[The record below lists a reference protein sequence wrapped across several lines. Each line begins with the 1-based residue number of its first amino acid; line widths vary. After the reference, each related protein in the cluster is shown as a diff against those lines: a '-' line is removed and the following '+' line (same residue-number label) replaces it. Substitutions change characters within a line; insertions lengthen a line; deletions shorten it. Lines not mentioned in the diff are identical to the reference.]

1 MPAKGRGRGAAKSS
15 AAKKKVKSA
24 APAAQC
30 ALQQARAKYLAGQA
44 IRESIHFKGMSHT
57 AIHSTEVDSETLFGL
72 IYKHKLAELRGE
84 PHPSFGPNFYRGV
97 AARYKSSGCEHDA
110 LTPSTG
116 GLQVRECMIIALC
129 RWTDV
134 DKSTGPIIEWMSL
147 TKEVLCLLLLVDS
160 R

>member
-1 MPAKGRGRGAAKSS
+1 MPKGRGGGAAKSS
-15 AAKKKVKSA
+15 SAKKKVKSA
-24 APAAQC
+24 APAKHN
-30 ALQQARAKYLAGQA
+30 ALQQGRAKYLAGQA

-72 IYKHKLAELRGE
+72 IYKNKLAELRGE
-84 PHPSFGPNFYRGV
+84 PHPVFGPNYYRGV
-97 AARYKSSGCEHDA
+97 AAKYKNSGCENEA

-147 TKEVLCLLLLVDS
+147 TKEVLCFLLLVEN